1 MNPYFLEFL
10 GTAFLI
16 LVGEGVN
23 AASSLEHSKAK
34 GAGWVFITIGWG
46 LAVMVGALV
55 SSPSGAHLNPA
66 VTLGLAL
73 TGAFPWAQVPGYIVS
88 QMLGGF
94 TGAVLMWLFYR
105 DHFAAT
111 PDADTKLG
119 VFCTSPAIAH
129 KWNNFYCEV
138 VATYVL
144 LMCVFC
150 IPGNFGG
157 QTGLIP
163 ITYVIIAIGMGLG
176 STTGYALN
184 AARDIAPRLAHTLLP
199 IPAKGSSHWE
209 YAWIPLFGPF
219 LGSAL
224 AALTWLAMTA

>member
-1 MNPYFLEFL
+1 MNLYFLEFL
-10 GTAFLI
+10 GTLFLI

-23 AASSLEHSKAK
+23 AACSLEKCKAK
-34 GAGWVFITIGWG
+34 GAGWVFITLGWG

-66 VTLGLAL
+66 VTLGLAMA
-73 TGAFPWAQVPGYIVS
+73 GMFDWALVPGYIIA

-94 TGAVLMWLFYR
+94 CGAVLVWLFYR

-111 PDADTKLG
+111 EDAETKLG
-119 VFCTSPAIAH
+119 VFCTAPAIPH
-129 KWNNFYCEV
+129 KFNNLLCEV
-138 VATYVL
+138 IATFVL
-144 LMCVFC
+144 LYCVFS

-184 AARDIAPRLAHTLLP
+184 AARDIAPRFAHTLLP
-199 IPAKGSSHWE
+199 IPHKGSSHWD
-209 YAWIPLFGPF
+209 YAWVPLCGPI
-219 LGSAL
+219 LGAAL
-224 AALTWLAMTA
+224 AALLWNCVNG